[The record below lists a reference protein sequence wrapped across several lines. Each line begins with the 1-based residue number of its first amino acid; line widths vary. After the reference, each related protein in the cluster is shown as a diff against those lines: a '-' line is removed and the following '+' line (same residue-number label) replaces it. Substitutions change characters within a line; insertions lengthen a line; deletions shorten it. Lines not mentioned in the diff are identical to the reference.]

1 MTSPTPPIDLTDRTV
16 LVTGGNGGIGLGIA
30 EAVGAAGAQVVIWG
44 RQPDKTASAL
54 EHLAGLGIV
63 AHSVICDL
71 TDLDSIAG
79 CFAESVT
86 LAGGRIDSVFAN
98 AGTAGNVRRF
108 VDLPFEEW
116 SAVLRLNLDSAMVL
130 FQCAA
135 RHMIE
140 AGGGALVGISSLTA
154 IHGAAGNEAYGASKA
169 ALVGLTRALAVGLA
183 RHSIRVNALLPGWT
197 ATELTSIVRGNDT
210 FRNAKIERTPVRRWA
225 DPSEIGAVAAFLADP
240 RLTFHT
246 GDDVVVDGG
255 YTKF

>member
-1 MTSPTPPIDLTDRTV
+1 M

-44 RQPDKTASAL
+44 RQPEKTASAL
-54 EHLAGLGIV
+54 DHLVGLGIT

-79 CFAESVT
+79 CFDKSVA
-86 LAGGRIDSVFAN
+86 LAGGRIDSVIAN
-98 AGTAGNVRRF
+98 AGTPGSVGRF
-108 VDLPFEEW
+108 IDLPFEEW
-116 SAVLRLNLDSAMVL
+116 SAVMRLNLDSAMVL

-135 RHMIE
+135 RHMID
-140 AGGGALVGISSLTA
+140 AGNGGALVAVSSLTA

-169 ALVGLTRALAVGLA
+169 ALIGLTRALAVGLA

-197 ATELTSIVRGNDT
+197 TTDLTSVVHENEKL
-210 FRNAKIERTPVRRWA
+210 RNAKIDRTPVRRWA